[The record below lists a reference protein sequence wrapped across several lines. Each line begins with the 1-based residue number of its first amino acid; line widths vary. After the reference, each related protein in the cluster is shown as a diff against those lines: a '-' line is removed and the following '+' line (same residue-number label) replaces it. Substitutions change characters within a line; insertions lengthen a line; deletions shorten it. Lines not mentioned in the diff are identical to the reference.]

1 MAVDDEVVV
10 GYPVEKVVIQKKVNG
25 TVNSSLEMAKCVGV
39 GVSHG
44 IKPV

>member
-10 GYPVEKVVIQKKVNG
+10 GYPVEKVIIQKKANG

-44 IKPV
+44 IKTV